1 MKDEIHRSAKQA
13 LKGGVM
19 DAEVYDGDMI
29 EAFASWSKPSVE
41 RILDISIGKLIALSP
56 QTKFYPP
63 GSSWR
68 DAAQGLHCDGWD
80 KSRDKI
86 VSYFTSD
93 LLDTSF
99 PAMGS
104 SSELRI
110 GFVGGAV
117 YCRLGNHR
125 AAAAKAWLAGNHG
138 ESAVFKK
145 ARSYYC
151 DIVPKLKELMQMCV
165 EKGYGLKYS
174 HAPDNHFKLPI
185 QFSYNLVMVERGA
198 SNFDLYDL
206 NSLYDSLEPIET
218 GSLFSRLLKLDTR
231 SKCARRQFQEVP
243 IGLIKIMLD
252 DSEAIELFGVEK

>member
-1 MKDEIHRSAKQA
+1 MKDEIHCSAKQA

-19 DAEVYDGDMI
+19 DDEIYDGDMI
-29 EAFASWSKPSVE
+29 EAFASWSKPGVE
-41 RILDISIGKLIALSP
+41 RTLDIPIGKLIALKP
-56 QTKFYPP
+56 EKKFYPP

-68 DAAQGLHCDGWD
+68 DAVKGLHYDGWD
-80 KSRDKI
+80 QSRNEI
-86 VSYFTSD
+86 VRYFTSD
-93 LLDTSF
+93 LLDKPF
-99 PAMGS
+99 PAERS

-125 AAAAKAWLAGNHG
+125 AAAAKSWLAGNQG

-145 ARSYYC
+145 ARAYYLN
-151 DIVPKLKELMQMCV
+151 IVPKLKELMQMCV

-174 HAPDNHFKLPI
+174 HAPSNHSTLPI
-185 QFSYNLVMVERGA
+185 HFSYNLVMVEKEA

-206 NSLYDSLEPIET
+206 YSPHDSLEHIEA
-218 GSLFSRLLKLDTR
+218 GSLFFRLLKIDTR

-252 DSEAIELFGVEK
+252 DSEAIELFGVAK

>member
-1 MKDEIHRSAKQA
+1 MKDEIHCSAKQA

-19 DAEVYDGDMI
+19 DDEIYDGDMI
-29 EAFASWSKPSVE
+29 EAFASWSKPGVE
-41 RILDISIGKLIALSP
+41 CTLDIPIGKLIALKP
-56 QTKFYPP
+56 EIKFYTP

-80 KSRDKI
+80 KSRDEI

-93 LLDTSF
+93 LLDKSF
-99 PAMGS
+99 PAKGS
-104 SSELRI
+104 SSWLRI

-145 ARSYYC
+145 AKSYYC

-174 HAPDNHFKLPI
+174 HAPSNHATLPI
-185 QFSYNLVMVERGA
+185 HFSYNLVMVEKGV

-206 NSLYDSLEPIET
+206 YSPHDLLEPIEA
-218 GSLFSRLLKLDTR
+218 GSLFSRLLKIDTR

-243 IGLIKIMLD
+243 IDLIKIMLD
-252 DSEAIELFGVEK
+252 DSEAIEMFGLTK